1 MLDCL
6 VIGAGPAG
14 LTAGVY
20 LRRFHR
26 AVRVVSLPDSRA
38 LKIECSRNVPGFP
51 DGISGSGLLQ
61 RLRQQLAA
69 FGGEVV
75 EAEVHAL
82 RREGEAFVAEIDGQR
97 LRSRR
102 VLLATGVKDVEPL
115 LPGTDVLRRQA
126 LLRQCP
132 VCDGYEHS
140 GRRIAVLGRGDHG
153 AREALFLRRF
163 SEQVRLV
170 DTHPDEPVTEA
181 RRREL
186 AEAGIACDAV
196 LPSSVEIGA
205 DGQVRLLCIDG
216 CVQEADVVYAALGSR
231 PRSGLARALGA
242 TLDERGAV
250 VTDAHLCSSLPGL
263 YAAGDVVSALD
274 QIAVA
279 HGHAAIAAT
288 AIHNSLD

>member
-26 AVRVVSLPDSRA
+26 AIRVVSLPDSRA

-51 DGISGSGLLQ
+51 EGISGPGLLQ

-69 FGGEVV
+69 FDGEVI

-82 RREGEAFVAEIDGQR
+82 QLDGAAFAAEVDGQL
-97 LRSRR
+97 LRARR
-102 VLLATGVKDVEPL
+102 VLLATGVEDVEPR
-115 LPGTDVLRRQA
+115 LPGTDLLRRQA

-163 SEQVRLV
+163 SEQVRLI
-170 DTHPDEPVTEA
+170 DTHPDEPVTDA
-181 RRREL
+181 RRQEL
-186 AEAGIACDAV
+186 ARAGIACDAV
-196 LPSSVEIGA
+196 PPCAAEIGA
-205 DGQVRLLCIDG
+205 DGQVRLLCVDG

-231 PRSGLARALGA
+231 PRSALAGALGA
-242 TLDERGAV
+242 ALDERGAV
-250 VTDAHLCSSLPGL
+250 VTDAHLRSSVPGL